1 MIEDAYKHAILVL
14 GACAKK
20 TGFYASGL
28 PGGYEA
34 TWARDSMITSLGAS
48 LIGEKFKE
56 PFRRSLELLAKQQ
69 SPLGNI
75 PNAVGSYNTERQ
87 SDITFNSIDAP
98 LWYII
103 GHHAYKN
110 AYGEASLIKKYRKS
124 IDAAKL
130 WLRYQDPN
138 EDGLIVQQPTGDW
151 QDAFP
156 HKYGRVLSTQ
166 ALHYLALKLDGDTKR
181 AEHIKKI
188 VNGETEKY
196 LAMYEPRLGYYLP
209 WRWKAH
215 NEFKEQGYW
224 FDTFGNLM
232 AILSGLATP
241 KIAKSIL
248 AHIEKQEID
257 KPFPCKAIYPPL
269 KRGSRDWQDYFEDCE
284 AREPFHYL
292 NAGVWPFTG
301 GFYVA
306 ALVKTGR
313 VAKAQQALL
322 KLAEANKHYTKER
335 EALKTLIRA
344 TSKSGDIKDLWGFQ
358 EWLDGKNGEP
368 IGGSNPYQAW
378 SAGMYVFGYKCIE
391 KKNVPFFSFN

>member
-1 MIEDAYKHAILVL
+1 MIENAYKHAILVL
-14 GACAKK
+14 EACAKK

-28 PGGYEA
+28 PGGYGA

-48 LIGEKFKE
+48 LVDKKFRE
-56 PFRRSLELLAKQQ
+56 PFRKSLELLAKHQ

-87 SDITFNSIDAP
+87 SDVTFNSIDAP

-103 GHHAYKN
+103 SHHVYKN
-110 AYGEASLIKKYRKS
+110 AYSDASLLKKYRKS

-138 EDGLIVQQPTGDW
+138 EDGLIVQQPTMDW

-166 ALHYLALKLDGDTKR
+166 ALHYLALKLDGDDQR

-215 NEFKEQGYW
+215 NEIKEQGYW

-241 KIAKSIL
+241 RIAKSIL

-292 NAGVWPFTG
+292 NAGIWPFIG

-306 ALVKTGR
+306 ALVKMGHS
-313 VAKAQQALL
+313 AKAEKALE
-322 KLAEANKHYTKER
+322 KLAGANRKGNPNPDAVGTD
-335 EALKTLIRA
+335 A
-344 TSKSGDIKDLWGFQ
+344 WGFQ
-358 EWLDGKNGEP
+358 EWLDGKTGEP

-378 SAGMYVFGYKCIE
+378 SAGMYVFAYECVRR
-391 KKNVPFFSFN
+391 KKVLFF